1 MPLFSK
7 GRLVN
12 TQIDAIL
19 NMALLWPWSECAVQI
34 CEDKMLIL
42 PQSCDANQSVEPM
55 IIPLRGLQIESVKD
69 MLFLKPL
76 KKEAQGQPQKI
87 VLSAHLPSD
96 IGSPTSGSKFQG
108 VRSAVIGACTPD
120 SCVLIPLTVLAHCTH
135 IYCVHASDV
144 PFSRPFGSQN

>member
-42 PQSCDANQSVEPM
+42 PQSFASQSVEPM
-55 IIPLRGLQIESVKD
+55 IIPLRGLQIESVGD

-76 KKEAQGQPQKI
+76 KKEAQGQRQKI

-96 IGSPTSGSKFQG
+96 IGSLTSGSKFQG

-120 SCVLIPLTVLAHCTH
+120 SCVLIALTVLAH
-135 IYCVHASDV
+135 
-144 PFSRPFGSQN
+144 